1 MDSNSRYHVQQ
12 QHQQPNS
19 GLLRFRSAPT
29 ANFKQQGEVA
39 ANTNGNAWEGSE
51 PFLRFLNSGDTHD
64 TTSSPTLREF
74 VDNKVSN
81 NSKPAK
87 ESSASSPLSRMN
99 SQQGYSASM
108 LPSRSTVTSAMMLG
122 SMGMDQSAKS
132 FDSNSLRQSSF
143 PAGHFSNNISFQN
156 GYDAMKG
163 VGNYSGVNGN
173 DGELSL
179 SMNRMKNHISFSSIS
194 PSSSLGMLSPT
205 SKMGTEGIRVTRP
218 EDGRQGSCNGDAR
231 YYGPGFPYASWNE
244 PSHPKRQR
252 SSNDELLFDSQN
264 GEPGNQVQRLSHHLS
279 LPRTSSE
286 MFAMDNLLQFSDS
299 VPCKIRAKRGFAT
312 HPRSIAE
319 RVRRTRISERIRKL
333 QELVPT
339 MDKQTSTAEMLDL
352 ALDYIKD
359 LQKQFKTLS
368 DKRAKC
374 KCINMQKSEADRV
387 A

>member
-1 MDSNSRYHVQQ
+1 MDSNSRYQVQQ
-12 QHQQPNS
+12 QHQHNS
-19 GLLRFRSAPT
+19 GLLRFRSAPP
-29 ANFKQQGEVA
+29 ANLKQQGEA
-39 ANTNGNAWEGSE
+39 ANNNGSAWEGSE
-51 PFLRFLNSGDTHD
+51 PLLRFLNSGDTHD

-87 ESSASSPLSRMN
+87 ESSSPLSRMN
-99 SQQGYSASM
+99 SQQGYSTSM

-122 SMGMDQSAKS
+122 SMGKNQSAKS
-132 FDSNSLRQSSF
+132 FDSNLLRQSSF

-156 GYDAMKG
+156 GYDTMKG

-179 SMNRMKNHISFSSIS
+179 SMNRMKNQISFSSIS
-194 PSSSLGMLSPT
+194 PSSSLGVLSPT
-205 SKMGTEGIRVTRP
+205 SKIGTEGIRVTST
-218 EDGRQGSCNGDAR
+218 EDGRQGGSNGDAR
-231 YYGPGFPYASWNE
+231 YFGPGFSYASWNE
-244 PSHPKRQR
+244 PSHHKRQR
-252 SSNDELLFDSQN
+252 SSNDELLSDSQD
-264 GEPGNQVQRLSHHLS
+264 GELGNQVQTLSHHLS
-279 LPRTSSE
+279 LPRTSSD
-286 MFAMDNLLQFSDS
+286 MFAMDSLLQFSDS

-319 RVRRTRISERIRKL
+319 RVRRSRISERIRKL
-333 QELVPT
+333 QELVPN

-352 ALDYIKD
+352 AVDYIKD
-359 LQKQFKTLS
+359 LQKEFKTLN

-374 KCINMQKSEADRV
+374 KCINMQKSEADQV